1 MNRLEAVMEIRQV
14 IEAALEGYRA
24 YRTVRARQQFRG
36 VFQAKP
42 QDVLPPALPRNL
54 PE

>member
-1 MNRLEAVMEIRQV
+1 MNGFEAVMEIRQV
-14 IEAALEGYRA
+14 IEPALEGHRA
-24 YRTVRARQQFRG
+24 YGTVRASQQFRS

-42 QDVLPPALPRNL
+42 QHVLPPALPRNF